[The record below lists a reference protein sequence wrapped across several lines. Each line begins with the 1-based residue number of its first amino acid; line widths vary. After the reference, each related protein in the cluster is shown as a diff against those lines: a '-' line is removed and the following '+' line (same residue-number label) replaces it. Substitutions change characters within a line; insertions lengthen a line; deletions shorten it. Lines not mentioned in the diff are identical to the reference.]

1 MLSLPELLEQ
11 VQTAQHKLIFELTLK
26 RKAPGKTAY
35 KTPTKRD
42 KDDATT
48 AREDGRKRVKEDEA
62 GSKGEDKGKETSPKM
77 RRGLNKFF
85 TAILAL

>member
-42 KDDATT
+42 KDDA
-48 AREDGRKRVKEDEA
+48 REDGRKRVKEDEA